1 MSDAIKTASHP
12 FAKQG
17 PIFRHA
23 YCKGLILSILANK
36 ALPKATRM
44 EQSAK
49 ALQQISATLAIQP
62 SEGFDAYLQN
72 IATTD
77 IEQIL
82 SKLHNTLNDKVS
94 PIAFLY
100 EVAFLQPTSFRT
112 DTAFQD
118 VWKSFAGDLKLPA
131 NEITDLWNACQ
142 TLANCQFPPL
152 DISLLSWLCGACGIS
167 WAEIAALF
175 AGESDLKENITIML
189 AGGVPLELAWCPA
202 GVFQMGSPADEP
214 EREDDEQQ
222 HQVKISKGYWMG
234 IYPVTQRQ
242 YKAVMGNNPSNY
254 DGFDSHPVENVSWF
268 DAKAFCE
275 KALKDAQNLPEGA
288 VFDLPTEAQWEY
300 ACRAGTTTTFHFGN
314 EFNGSQANCD
324 GTRPYGTKQAGPNI
338 DCTCNVGSYAPN
350 AWGLYDMHGNVWEW
364 CNDWYGAYDNGF
376 VSDPQGAA
384 SGTQHSERGGSWR
397 NAAKRCRAAIRRKS
411 EPDQIYDNLGFRVI
425 LTIKEA

>member
-1 MSDAIKTASHP
+1 MSDVIKTASHP
-12 FAKQG
+12 FAKQN
-17 PIFRHA
+17 PLFRHA

-44 EQSAK
+44 ERCAK
-49 ALQQISATLAIQP
+49 VIGQIAGSLAIQP
-62 SEGFDAYLQN
+62 KEGLDAYLQN

-77 IEQIL
+77 IDQIL
-82 SKLHNTLNDKVS
+82 SNLRNTLNDKVS

-100 EVAFLQPTSFRT
+100 EVAFFQAASFRT
-112 DTAFQD
+112 DAAFQD

-131 NEITDLWNACQ
+131 NEITAIWNACQ

-152 DISLLSWLCGACGIS
+152 DISLLSWLCGTCGIS
-167 WAEIAALF
+167 WTDVAALF
-175 AGESDLKENITIML
+175 TGESDLKENMTIML

-202 GVFQMGSPADEP
+202 GVFQMGSPANEA

-222 HQVKISKGYWMG
+222 HQVKISKGFWMG
-234 IYPVTQRQ
+234 IYPVTQKQ
-242 YKAVMGNNPSNY
+242 YSAVMGKNPSNY

-268 DAKAFCE
+268 DAKAFCK
-275 KALKDAQNLPEGA
+275 KALEGALNIPEGA
-288 VFDLPTEAQWEY
+288 QFDLPTEAQWEY
-300 ACRAGTTTTFHFGN
+300 ACRAGTTSTFHFGN

-324 GTRPYGTKQAGPNI
+324 GTRPYGTTQEGPNI
-338 DCTCNVGSYAPN
+338 DCTCNVGNYAPN

-376 VSDPQGAA
+376 VTDPQGAA
-384 SGTQHSERGGSWR
+384 NGTQHSERGGSWR

-411 EPDQIYDNLGFRVI
+411 DPDQVYDNLGFRVI
-425 LTIKEA
+425 LTSGK

>member
-1 MSDAIKTASHP
+1 MSDAIKNASHP
-12 FAKQG
+12 FAKQS

-49 ALQQISATLAIQP
+49 ALQQISANLAIQP

-118 VWKSFAGDLKLPA
+118 VWKHFAGVLKLPA

-152 DISLLSWLCGACGIS
+152 DISLLSWMCGACGIS
-167 WAEIAALF
+167 WSDLSAF
-175 AGESDLKENITIML
+175 FSNESDLKENMTIML
-189 AGGVPLELAWCPA
+189 PGGVPLELAWCPA

-268 DAKAFCE
+268 DAKAFCK
-275 KALKDAQNLPEGA
+275 KALKDAQNVPEGA